1 MSLDDL
7 ENQAEAA
14 RKKLAESIDE
24 VSEALSKEGIKRQTT
39 NSLRDFFFDEAGNLK
54 IQRVLATGASIVVSL
69 MILFGR
75 GKGK

>member
-24 VSEALSKEGIKRQTT
+24 VSEALSKEGIKRQST
-39 NSLRDFFFDEAGNLK
+39 NTLREFFFDEAGNLK
-54 IQRVLATGASIVVSL
+54 IQRVAGAGAAILVVL
-69 MILFGR
+69 KILFGR

>member
-39 NSLRDFFFDEAGNLK
+39 NSLRDFFFDEAGNLR

-69 MILFGR
+69 MILLGR
-75 GKGK
+75 GTGK

>member
-39 NSLRDFFFDEAGNLK
+39 NSLREFFFDEAGNLR

>member
-39 NSLRDFFFDEAGNLK
+39 NTLRDFFFDEAGNLR

>member
-39 NSLRDFFFDEAGNLK
+39 NTLREFFFDEAGNLK
-54 IQRVLATGASIVVSL
+54 IPRVVGAGAAILVVL
-69 MILFGR
+69 KILFGR

>member
-39 NSLRDFFFDEAGNLK
+39 HTLREFFFDEAGNLK
-54 IQRVLATGASIVVSL
+54 IQRVVGAGAAILVVL
-69 MILFGR
+69 KILFGR

>member
-39 NSLRDFFFDEAGNLK
+39 NTLREFFFDEAGNLK
-54 IQRVLATGASIVVSL
+54 IPRAVGAGAAILVVLK
-69 MILFGR
+69 ILFGR

>member
-39 NSLRDFFFDEAGNLK
+39 NSLRDFFFVEAGNLR

>member
-1 MSLDDL
+1 MSLEDL

>member
-39 NSLRDFFFDEAGNLK
+39 NTLRDFFFDEAGNLR
-54 IQRVLATGASIVVSL
+54 IQRVLVTGASIVVSL